1 MTMEIIQRI
10 YDLGEKLRGRLEQWK
25 IDSAL
30 EYIEHNESLLAFE
43 MLCDHIGDDGV
54 LISSDE
60 FREIINIGSSPGM
73 KLSELDKKMLKS
85 LVIDSK

>member
-1 MTMEIIQRI
+1 MCTEIIKRI

-30 EYIEHNESLLAFE
+30 EYIEHNEVPLAFE
-43 MLCDHIGDDGV
+43 MLCDHLCDDGI
-54 LISSDE
+54 LIYNDE
-60 FREIINIGSSPGM
+60 FREILNIGSFPGM
-73 KLSELDKKMLKS
+73 ELHQLNKKMLKS